1 MLPSKKERFKVDN
14 FSKLIFNA
22 VNQVKNAVV
31 KIDVLKTKDGKL
43 HPGGSGSGFI
53 FSSDGLLL
61 TNSHVIHGAD
71 KLVVTLLDGTRE
83 DGFVVGE
90 DPDADLAVCKI
101 YGGSFTPASLG
112 DSSTLNIGQWV
123 IAIGNP
129 LGYQHSVTAGVVSA
143 LGRSLRTHSGRLIDS
158 VIQSDAA
165 LNPGNSGGPM
175 IDTAGK
181 VVGVNTAIVAR
192 AQGLSFSIDINLA
205 KDIAGQLIRHGKVEK
220 AFLGVLIQEIDLH
233 PRLINFYKLEATR
246 GLMVTKIEKDSP
258 AFRADLLE
266 GDIILQLDGEDIV
279 SSTDLFKKLS
289 KDKAGR
295 QVQLTIVRNYR
306 SLKQVDVVPL
316 RR

>member
-1 MLPSKKERFKVDN
+1 MDN
-14 FSKLIFNA
+14 FSKLIYNA
-22 VNQVKNAVV
+22 VNKAKNAVI
-31 KIDVLKTKDGKL
+31 KIDVQKTKDGKL
-43 HPGGSGSGFI
+43 QPGGSGSGFI
-53 FSSDGLLL
+53 FSSDGLFL

-71 KLVVTLLDGTRE
+71 KLTVTLLDGTRE
-83 DGFVVGE
+83 EGFVVGE
-90 DPDADLAVCKI
+90 DPDADLAVGKI
-101 YGGSFTPASLG
+101 YGGNFTPATLG
-112 DSSTLNIGQWV
+112 DSSKLNIGQWV

-143 LGRSLRTHSGRLIDS
+143 LGRSLRTQSGRLIDS

-175 IDTAGK
+175 IDTSGE
-181 VVGVNTAIVAR
+181 VVGVNTAIIAR

-233 PRLINFYKLEATR
+233 PRLINFYKLESTR

-266 GDIILQLDGEDIV
+266 GDIILQLDGEDIT
-279 SSTDLFKKLS
+279 SSTDLFRKLS
-289 KDKAGR
+289 HEKVDK
-295 QVQLTIVRNYR
+295 QVKLTIVRNYR
-306 SLKQVDVVPL
+306 TLKEVAVVPL
-316 RR
+316 KR